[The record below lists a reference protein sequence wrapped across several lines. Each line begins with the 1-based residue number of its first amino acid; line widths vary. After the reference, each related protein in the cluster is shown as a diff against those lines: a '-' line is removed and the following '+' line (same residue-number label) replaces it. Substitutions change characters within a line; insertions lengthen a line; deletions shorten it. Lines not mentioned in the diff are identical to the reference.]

1 MYCTRCG
8 SEYKEGSKFCP
19 SCGAPIAN
27 VPSPTAGSAPAAG
40 PGFASTPTPAVGSGF
55 ASAPA
60 PGHAPTPTPTPA
72 PGYAPAPAP
81 IPPKKRHTGRIVAIV
96 LAAIAIVIAI
106 VIAVFL
112 LGGTSGAKDI
122 TAAYG
127 STEAI
132 AVSRTARIVPRAAD
146 GTPIE
151 HYVVRLVRATDDE
164 GSRIEIDDI
173 PAIDVTGVEGF
184 AMRDILPA
192 DAPDGTYYPVIE
204 PDGSDKQTLPPVSV
218 NDENPDDTVYIEPD
232 PMASPD
238 KAAQLFLAKIQE
250 LQDAYGEARVKTVDG
265 GFGSWTAYISGL
277 AYAELVDFGDGAQ
290 RLVVAYIDD
299 AGARVMMNGIGY
311 GAYTVEIWEYDEESG
326 ELMQLFRG
334 ISNGSA
340 NGAGSGVVGMS
351 YIEYAR
357 NPETGNLVLCTRG
370 YTDSFGGETLDF
382 YGVTEDGFGVVDAI
396 VVDVVEN
403 DNGPT
408 GEIHYFAG
416 GEQVDE
422 DAYRAALA
430 DWRSCDAVLLA
441 NLSDSEEG
449 ALGGLS
455 LYYSN
460 DAVDED
466 DATCVEDAVDIVR
479 NTIDLLEARVNA
491 AAEAEAATDG
501 AATDGAA
508 SGSGVIGLALHDGG
522 AR

>member
-19 SCGAPIAN
+19 SCGAPIASA
-27 VPSPTAGSAPAAG
+27 PSPTAGGQPASNPQVDVAAPTAGPAPAAG
-40 PGFASTPTPAVGSGF
+40 PGFASAPSPT
-55 ASAPA
+55 
-60 PGHAPTPTPTPA
+60 

-81 IPPKKRHTGRIVAIV
+81 ASAYTPAPAPVPPKKRHTGRIVAIV
-96 LAAIAIVIAI
+96 LAVIAV
-106 VIAVFL
+106 VIAVVVAVFL
-112 LGGTSGAKDI
+112 LGGTAGAKDI

-164 GSRIEIDDI
+164 GSRIEVDDI

-184 AMRDILPA
+184 AMRDILPS

-204 PDGSDKQTLPPVSV
+204 PDGGDKQTLPPVAV
-218 NDENPDDTVYIEPD
+218 NDENPDDTVYID
-232 PMASPD
+232 PNPTATSD

-250 LQDAYGEARVKTVDG
+250 LQDVYGEARIKTVDG

-311 GAYTVEIWEYDEESG
+311 GVYTVEIWEYDEESG

-334 ISNGSA
+334 ISNGAA
-340 NGAGSGVVGMS
+340 NGAGSGVVGLS
-351 YIEYAR
+351 YLEYAR

-382 YGVTEDGFGVVDAI
+382 YGVTEDGFGVVNAM

-408 GEIHYFAG
+408 GEIHYFTG

-422 DAYRAALA
+422 EAYRAALT

-441 NLSDSEEG
+441 NASDSEEG
-449 ALGGLS
+449 ALEGLS
-455 LYYSN
+455 RYYSN

-466 DATCVEDAVDIVR
+466 DVTCVEDAVDIVR

-491 AAEAEAATDG
+491 AAAAEATS
-501 AATDGAA
+501 DGAA
-508 SGSGVIGLALHDGG
+508 SGSGAIGLALNDGG

>member
-40 PGFASTPTPAVGSGF
+40 PGFASTP
-55 ASAPA
+55 APA
-60 PGHAPTPTPTPA
+60 AAPGYAPTPTPA
-72 PGYAPAPAP
+72 PVHAPAPAP
-81 IPPKKRHTGRIVAIV
+81 VPPKKRHTGRIVAIA
-96 LAAIAIVIAI
+96 LAAIAVVIAI
-106 VIAVFL
+106 VVAVFL

-164 GSRIEIDDI
+164 GSRIEVDDI

-184 AMRDILPA
+184 AMRDILPS

-204 PDGSDKQTLPPVSV
+204 PDGGDKRTLPPVTV
-218 NDENPDDTVYIEPD
+218 DDENPDDTVYIEPD
-232 PMASPD
+232 SMASPD

-265 GFGSWTAYISGL
+265 GFGSWTAYICGL

-340 NGAGSGVVGMS
+340 NGAGSGVVGTS

-449 ALGGLS
+449 ALEGLS
-455 LYYSN
+455 RYYSN

-466 DATCVEDAVDIVR
+466 DVTCVEDAVDIVR

-491 AAEAEAATDG
+491 AAAAEATS
-501 AATDGAA
+501 DGAA
-508 SGSGVIGLALHDGG
+508 SGSGAIGLALNDGG
-522 AR
+522 AQ

>member
-19 SCGAPIAN
+19 SCGAPIASAPFAAE
-27 VPSPTAGSAPAAG
+27 PSGQPAGGPQAGTAAPASGSAPA
-40 PGFASTPTPAVGSGF
+40 PAAGSGF
-55 ASAPA
+55 VSAPA
-60 PGHAPTPTPTPA
+60 PT

-81 IPPKKRHTGRIVAIV
+81 VPPKKRHTGRIVAIV
-96 LAAIAIVIAI
+96 LAVIAV
-106 VIAVFL
+106 VIAVVVAVFL
-112 LGGTSGAKDI
+112 LGGTAGAKDI

-164 GSRIEIDDI
+164 GSRIEVDDI

-184 AMRDILPA
+184 AMRDILPS

-204 PDGSDKQTLPPVSV
+204 PDGGDKQTLPPVTV
-218 NDENPDDTVYIEPD
+218 DDENPDDTVYID
-232 PMASPD
+232 PNPTATSD

-250 LQDAYGEARVKTVDG
+250 LQDVYGEARIKTVDG

-311 GAYTVEIWEYDEESG
+311 GVYTVEIWEYDEESG

-334 ISNGSA
+334 ISNGAA
-340 NGAGSGVVGMS
+340 NGAGSGVVGLS
-351 YIEYAR
+351 YLEYAR

-382 YGVTEDGFGVVDAI
+382 YGVTEDGFGVVNAM

-408 GEIHYFAG
+408 GEIHYFTG

-422 DAYRAALA
+422 EAYRAALT
-430 DWRSCDAVLLA
+430 DWRSCDALLLA
-441 NLSDSEEG
+441 NASDSEEG
-449 ALGGLS
+449 ALEGLS
-455 LYYSN
+455 RYYSN

-466 DATCVEDAVDIVR
+466 DVTCVEDAVDIVR

-491 AAEAEAATDG
+491 AAAAEATS
-501 AATDGAA
+501 DGAA
-508 SGSGVIGLALHDGG
+508 SGSGAIGLALNDGG